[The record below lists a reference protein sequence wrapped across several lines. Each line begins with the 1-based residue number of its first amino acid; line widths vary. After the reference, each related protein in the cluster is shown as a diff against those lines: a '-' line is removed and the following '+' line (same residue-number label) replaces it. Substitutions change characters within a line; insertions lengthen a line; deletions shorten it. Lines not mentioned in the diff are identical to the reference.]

1 MTSPNTTNTNK
12 PLVSIVLPA
21 FNEES
26 IIEKNVGQLY
36 VYLKTL
42 DDLYRWQVM
51 IINDGSSDGTAA
63 IADQLAE
70 TYEDLEVHHHIVNRN
85 LGTALRTGFAHSKGD
100 YVVVLDIDLS
110 YSVEHVG
117 ELLSEIVATQSDM
130 VIASPYMKGGKNTA
144 VPRLRLLLSKTV
156 NFMMKTASRLDI
168 CTFTGMVRAY
178 KGDFIRNLNTKSS
191 TFDINSEI
199 LLKAYML
206 RARIIEIPAH
216 LDWSEQQ
223 KLGNTRTSS
232 LRIVMGIFNGLANS
246 FMFRPICSFG
256 CWAFLY

>member
-85 LGTALRTGFAHSKGD
+85 LGTALRTGFAHSKGGD

-117 ELLSEIVATQSDM
+117 ELLSEILATQSDM

-144 VPRLRLLLSKTV
+144 VPPRLRLLLSKTV

-199 LLKAYML
+199 LLKAICFGQELLKY
-206 RARIIEIPAH
+206 RP
-216 LDWSEQQ
+216 
-223 KLGNTRTSS
+223 TSIG
-232 LRIVMGIFNGLANS
+232 RNNKN
-246 FMFRPICSFG
+246 
-256 CWAFLY
+256 

>member
-1 MTSPNTTNTNK
+1 MSEIPNSDSRHPK
-12 PLVSIVLPA
+12 PLVSIILPA

-70 TYEDLEVHHHIVNRN
+70 TYDDLEVHHHIVNRN

-110 YSVEHVG
+110 YSVDTWG
-117 ELLSEIVATQSDM
+117 NYWRKLRPPSPIWLS
-130 VIASPYMKGGKNTA
+130 P
-144 VPRLRLLLSKTV
+144 
-156 NFMMKTASRLDI
+156 
-168 CTFTGMVRAY
+168 
-178 KGDFIRNLNTKSS
+178 
-191 TFDINSEI
+191 
-199 LLKAYML
+199 
-206 RARIIEIPAH
+206 
-216 LDWSEQQ
+216 
-223 KLGNTRTSS
+223 
-232 LRIVMGIFNGLANS
+232 
-246 FMFRPICSFG
+246 RPI
-256 CWAFLY
+256 